1 MRRRGD
7 ALMGSGTASGEERAV
22 LAAQQAICSPLLEAQ
37 SIRGARGAIVSI
49 RGGENMTLD
58 ELSAA
63 TEIIYEEAGKDVN
76 LNFGYVVDPTMKD
89 ELKVTVIVT
98 GFDSRPI
105 EQTNDSREVM
115 DRNYNRES
123 EEIMDAMD
131 TPLFE
136 EQNTSPVSST
146 FNEEDDE
153 SENIDDAPTLVFGE
167 FNQENRIETESD
179 SESDEVP
186 AFIRRQ
192 NQ

>member
-1 MRRRGD
+1 MCIRD
-7 ALMGSGTASGEERAV
+7 
-22 LAAQQAICSPLLEAQ
+22 SPLLEAQ

-49 RGGENMTLD
+49 RGGENMTLE

-76 LNFGYVVDPTMKD
+76 LNFGYVVDPAMKD

-123 EEIMDAMD
+123 EEIMDSMD

-136 EQNTSPVSST
+136 EQNTAPISSAL
-146 FNEEDDE
+146 NEEDDD
-153 SENIDDAPTLVFGE
+153 SNDVDDAPTLVFGE
-167 FNQENRIETESD
+167 FNQDSKIEPESE

>member
-1 MRRRGD
+1 
-7 ALMGSGTASGEERAV
+7 
-22 LAAQQAICSPLLEAQ
+22 
-37 SIRGARGAIVSI
+37 
-49 RGGENMTLD
+49 
-58 ELSAA
+58 
-63 TEIIYEEAGKDVN
+63 
-76 LNFGYVVDPTMKD
+76 
-89 ELKVTVIVT
+89 
-98 GFDSRPI
+98 
-105 EQTNDSREVM
+105 
-115 DRNYNRES
+115 
-123 EEIMDAMD
+123 MDAMD